1 MTYQEYVAKWQNH
14 ATRKFENFKAE
25 IFENNNIQIV
35 DWHNKN
41 NSNEYNLHFLFEPK
55 RNSLY
60 ISGDLGNAMFIFTE
74 TANIFTIGKYTS
86 IDYFTEKMTCSTDRY
101 YYDEDTARQQIRE
114 ELMRITNDENITD
127 TLTDEIM
134 ETYNQNYTGV
144 DVSDDTLN
152 TLINID
158 GDCHEWLYSAGQFPA
173 PRIIIWL
180 TALNMARRQLISD
193 KADIQHKNI
202 TSHRY
207 DCV

>member
-14 ATRKFENFKAE
+14 AARKFENFKAE
-25 IFENNNIQIV
+25 ITKNDDIQIV

-86 IDYFTEKMTCSTDRY
+86 IDYFTEK
-101 YYDEDTARQQIRE
+101 I
-114 ELMRITNDENITD
+114 RITNDENITD